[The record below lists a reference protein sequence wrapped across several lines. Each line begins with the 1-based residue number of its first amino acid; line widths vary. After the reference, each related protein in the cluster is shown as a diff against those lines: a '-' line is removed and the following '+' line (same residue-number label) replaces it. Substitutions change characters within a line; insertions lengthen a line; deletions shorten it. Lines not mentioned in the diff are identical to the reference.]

1 MEKSGLM
8 VGVKVKEIATTDHVY
23 ENCTVLN
30 SDPIGLV
37 FEVQRTVAEGGN
49 IETVVSQVLV
59 PWTNI
64 KHVLVM
70 EERA

>member
-8 VGVKVKEIATTDHVY
+8 VGVRVKEIVTHDNVY

-49 IETVVSQVLV
+49 IEKVVSQVLV
-59 PWTNI
+59 PWASV
-64 KHVLVM
+64 KYVLVM